1 MKYCKRC
8 GVLYS
13 DAAKDCPRCKIP
25 LETVPDGVVMKP
37 EDISPEELKERK
49 KKDWIAICI
58 GVPVLFG
65 IIFGI
70 YYLMKVLQG

>member
-1 MKYCKRC
+1 MKYCPRC
-8 GVLYS
+8 GVLFS
-13 DAAKDCPRCKIP
+13 DAANECRRCKIP
-25 LETVPDGVVMKP
+25 LEMVPDGVVMK
-37 EDISPEELKERK
+37 EGDITPEELKEKK

-70 YYLMKVLQG
+70 YFLMKILQG

>member
-8 GVLYS
+8 GVLFS
-13 DAAKDCPRCKIP
+13 DAANECRRCKIP
-25 LETVPDGVVMKP
+25 LEMVPDGVMMK
-37 EDISPEELKERK
+37 EGDITPEELKGKK
-49 KKDWIAICI
+49 KKDWIVLCI

-70 YYLMKVLQG
+70 YYLMKILQG